1 MKQKPKEGA
10 DLFERDPKTG
20 RKTDSRIWDAMLNGD
35 KEKGFD
41 GMDPE
46 SLKQRRKER
55 GE

>member
-1 MKQKPKEGA
+1 MKQKPREGA
-10 DLFERDPKTG
+10 DLFERDKQG

-35 KEKGFD
+35 REKGFD

-46 SLKQRRKER
+46 ALKQRRKER